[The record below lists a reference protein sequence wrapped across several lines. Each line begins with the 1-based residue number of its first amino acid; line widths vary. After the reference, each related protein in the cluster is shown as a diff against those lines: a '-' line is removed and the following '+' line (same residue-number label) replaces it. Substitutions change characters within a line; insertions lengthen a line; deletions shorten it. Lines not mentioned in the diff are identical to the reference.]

1 MLLAE
6 PTRGVDVGAR
16 ADIYS
21 VLEELREQGLAL
33 VMVSTD
39 MEEVLALSDRVLV
52 FVRGRIVREF
62 GREEATQELLLAS
75 AAGE

>member
-1 MLLAE
+1 MS
-6 PTRGVDVGAR
+6 VR
-16 ADIYS
+16 ADIYG

-75 AAGE
+75 AVGE